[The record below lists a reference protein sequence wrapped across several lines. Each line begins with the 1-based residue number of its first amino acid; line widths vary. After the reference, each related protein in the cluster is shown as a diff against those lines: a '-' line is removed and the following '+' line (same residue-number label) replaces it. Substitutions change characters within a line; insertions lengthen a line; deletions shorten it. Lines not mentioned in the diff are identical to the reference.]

1 MPYKP
6 FFSFAQCFGDR
17 VTEEDNNE
25 ADVLSTARFDETGDY
40 LATGDKGGRVVVFQ
54 RSDSGKNRH
63 SRKRPHSAVAPA
75 GELLETTRDFGGAGG
90 MGGATGRRGEPVGV
104 KGPSGAEY
112 SFFAE
117 FQSHSPEFDCLK
129 SAEIEEKINKVSA
142 GDLILWGTFLVGGVQ
157 PCNNWHTLLAVLWRW
172 CGIWEHLQPA
182 IQPDFCVH
190 GCILLHAGVVVLC
203 LGGGSRCC
211 HTPA

>member
-63 SRKRPHSAVAPA
+63 SRKRPHSAVAP
-75 GELLETTRDFGGAGG
+75 GELLETTRDFGGAAGAGG
-90 MGGATGRRGEPVGV
+90 MGGAAGRRGEPVGV

-142 GDLILWGTFLVGGVQ
+142 GGSLFFIAEAVG
-157 PCNNWHTLLAVLWRW
+157 
-172 CGIWEHLQPA
+172 
-182 IQPDFCVH
+182 
-190 GCILLHAGVVVLC
+190 
-203 LGGGSRCC
+203 
-211 HTPA
+211 